1 MPYSA
6 KTFPLTYRRRIGTCF
21 GEVKFETF
29 GKTRG
34 QAADHPA
41 LLKGVNAL
49 EVLSHQKKALDKLYR
64 PAFPKIKVEEVL
76 CPIEELGRCCFSF
89 LCHHIIRVL

>member
-1 MPYSA
+1 
-6 KTFPLTYRRRIGTCF
+6 
-21 GEVKFETF
+21 VKFETF
-29 GKTRG
+29 CKTGG

-49 EVLSHQKKALDKLYR
+49 EVLSHQKKTLNKLHR

-76 CPIEELGRCCFSF
+76 CPIEELCRRRLSF
-89 LCHHIIRVL
+89 LCQDIIRVP